1 MGKFYLFQKN
11 ANTPLSLLF
20 DHTSALEQMH
30 YQLLK
35 HVMRRHGLGVF
46 LDDPLHGK
54 HVRDILRSSVIFTD
68 MGVHNDFM
76 AQFKNLID
84 SGGGSIGQRQ
94 TIVCQALLKNAD
106 ISNPVC
112 SFMCSWFLSHLISFF
127 FFRRVDRFTFRHT
140 GQRL

>member
-1 MGKFYLFQKN
+1 
-11 ANTPLSLLF
+11 
-20 DHTSALEQMH
+20 
-30 YQLLK
+30 
-35 HVMRRHGLGVF
+35 MRRHGLGVF

-106 ISNPVC
+106 ISNPVR
-112 SFMCSWFLSHLISFF
+112 SLSTHVFF
-127 FFRRVDRFTFRHT
+127 FFFHI
-140 GQRL
+140 

>member
-1 MGKFYLFQKN
+1 MMSVILVSLTCSWCVFSSPPLLWSHKKSNSLGKFYLFQKN

-76 AQFKNLID
+76 AQFKNLIE
-84 SGGGSIGQRQ
+84 SGGG
-94 TIVCQALLKNAD
+94 
-106 ISNPVC
+106 
-112 SFMCSWFLSHLISFF
+112 
-127 FFRRVDRFTFRHT
+127 
-140 GQRL
+140 